1 MDPNNPE
8 IWGQITLLR
17 KTEPVAAYQALKE
30 AIKLKLTNTDLLLQ
44 MASAMLSIS
53 NQNAAWDAIEQACR
67 SKMQKDNMKQLKKVE
82 EFLKANKD

>member
-53 NQNAAWDAIEQACR
+53 N
-67 SKMQKDNMKQLKKVE
+67 
-82 EFLKANKD
+82 